1 MMRKP
6 STLLAR
12 KRDNSRRIA
21 GDANGRAF
29 FCNAACVALLQGRG
43 EFDTS
48 IFIVGGK
55 TYAESQV
62 HSATKRATKPGTREK
77 GWRIPDRKRPS
88 RYAPG
93 IRRDA
98 YHGRWNLGR
107 ACGSGRGRRG
117 LAARC
122 RIGNQ
127 FHRHRGLL
135 WSRRE

>member
-1 MMRKP
+1 MMRKQ

-21 GDANGRAF
+21 ETQMDVQVFATLPASRYSKGEE
-29 FCNAACVALLQGRG
+29 

-107 ACGSGRGRRG
+107 ACGSG
-117 LAARC
+117 
-122 RIGNQ
+122 
-127 FHRHRGLL
+127 
-135 WSRRE
+135 